1 MSLFNLHNNT
11 MKYSHLLSFVCE
23 LEALETLLE
32 NQSTSHEHLL
42 GFRILTVPQS
52 YQLESLPRLVR
63 LRALPCL
70 GSLVRS
76 LPGGGYQQEMKH
88 SPPISPSH
96 PPVLAQDRGWQAVPL
111 IQSTEH
117 TR

>member
-63 LRALPCL
+63 LRA
-70 GSLVRS
+70 SLVLEVWS
-76 LPGGGYQQEMKH
+76 EACLVVV
-88 SPPISPSH
+88 ISRKWS
-96 PPVLAQDRGWQAVPL
+96 QK
-111 IQSTEH
+111 SS
-117 TR
+117 